1 MWKTSTLSSG
11 DFLSLCAC
19 ENVTPLPL
27 CPGDINCPPEP
38 PTGHSLIR
46 LQLPYQ
52 LAKHA
57 QLRSQH
63 QPMSSSYPPSNV
75 SLMFFL
81 TWPPAALS
89 VHPMRPP
96 SPWRFHYLRWPAR
109 FSVLLL
115 AARRGCSGLHDKCV
129 ATAVSTSTRDPRAV
143 IRDQILHARREMQ
156 TEKLEGGTTSD
167 GQTHTVKQLFPAGR
181 RKG

>member
-1 MWKTSTLSSG
+1 MRKTSTLLSG
-11 DFLSLCAC
+11 HFLSLCAG
-19 ENVTPLPL
+19 ENVIPLPL
-27 CPGDINCPPEP
+27 CPRDIDCPPEQ
-38 PTGHSLIR
+38 PTGHPLIR

-63 QPMSSSYPPSNV
+63 QPMSSSYPPSDV

-81 TWPPAALS
+81 TCPPAALW
-89 VHPMRPP
+89 VHPMHPP

-115 AARRGCSGLHDKCV
+115 AARRGCSGLHDKYV
-129 ATAVSTSTRDPRAV
+129 ATAVSTSTKEPRAM
-143 IRDQILHARREMQ
+143 IRDQNSPRQKGDA
-156 TEKLEGGTTSD
+156 D
-167 GQTHTVKQLFPAGR
+167 
-181 RKG
+181 RKA